1 MRAYKLFRIKDNVL
15 YPLYVNANIPT
26 PLGKWLTATPGER
39 TEDGKVKSRLGKLSY
54 RPGWHCS
61 ARPIALHI
69 GAKANP
75 KDKLPSFRPVNQVW
89 AEVEVMDEVDWQ
101 PEADKQGKSPRDKQ
115 LKFVPKRGF
124 YEYKTNPNMYGKWII
139 AGDIKVI
146 RILSDAEVTEINSDI
161 EEDDLPRE
169 GTVNYSPNRRDI

>member
-75 KDKLPSFRPVNQVW
+75 KDKLPSFRPVDQVW

-146 RILSDAEVTEINSDI
+146 RVLSDAEVTEINSDI